1 MNHVTASWPP
11 DWQKIQSQQIPRAA
25 VVCRNRMSQ
34 VQLLGAGGTG
44 LGQMAQALQ
53 GATQECLLQF
63 SDVTPMYTPERCSH
77 TTHEA

>member
-1 MNHVTASWPP
+1 MRKDREMNHVTASWPP

-44 LGQMAQALQ
+44 FA
-53 GATQECLLQF
+53 
-63 SDVTPMYTPERCSH
+63 RSH
-77 TTHEA
+77 PGVLAAIQ